1 MCLVFKERGNRF
13 GVFSVKRCDE
23 RRWKWLDGCDQVE
36 QRTKAGTNVKILSS
50 GKSEPGLK
58 GQIRNHRSG
67 KYRPATF
74 GQIRNHHQTDRD
86 ICHFT
91 KFPTTLGYFGKF
103 YSMTKRLVKM
113 SKYGSIYFSQ
123 IWLINVVSCRCLTE
137 AWFENQFWLQVLLKT
152 VTR

>member
-1 MCLVFKERGNRF
+1 MAVPLPDQKESR
-13 GVFSVKRCDE
+13 
-23 RRWKWLDGCDQVE
+23 
-36 QRTKAGTNVKILSS
+36 TNVKILS

-91 KFPTTLGYFGKF
+91 KFPTTPK
-103 YSMTKRLVKM
+103 K
-113 SKYGSIYFSQ
+113 I
-123 IWLINVVSCRCLTE
+123 
-137 AWFENQFWLQVLLKT
+137 LLKLLYYI
-152 VTR
+152 